1 MSSKDD
7 LLAQAVENDANYK
20 ERLALIR
27 SNDEIDAKL
36 GFVRYTGI
44 QEKKGFLINIQPSE
58 LVDEQ
63 TKIIV
68 SVVDYFFI
76 SDMDERF
83 KISYPFRPYFYIA
96 TIDGFEFQVSS
107 YLSKKYGAQTH
118 VEHTEKEDLD
128 LKDHLSGLQKT
139 YIKLSFTST
148 VELQKVR
155 KDLMPLIR
163 KNTDRIKK
171 ESAYADYLARNLG
184 GKGAASNGAEVLDG
198 DILNQIVDIREYD
211 VPFHMRVSIDEKIF
225 VGLWY
230 DVKGVGPNRVPTI
243 KRKDLAFF
251 HAKPKVLAFDIET
264 TKLPLKFPDRE
275 SDEIMMISYMVDGR
289 GFLIINREIVSAD
302 INAFEYTPKPEY
314 KGEFTVWNEKDEAAL
329 IRKFFD
335 HFLQVRPNIVVTYN
349 GDFFDWPFVE
359 ARAKIRGF
367 NMEREIGFSKDSADE
382 YKSRNCIHMDAFR
395 WVKRDSYLPVGSQNL
410 KAVTKAKLRYDP
422 VEVEPE
428 LMCKMAREQPQQL
441 ANYSVSDAVST
452 YYLYMKYVHP
462 FVFALCTIIP
472 LGADDVLRKGSGTLC
487 EALLMVEAFHCN
499 IVFPNKYTGPEE
511 TKFSKDGHRVESET
525 YVGGHVEALEAGV
538 FRADIPA
545 RFRLQVSALEQLK
558 SEAKET
564 LKKELAR
571 EFEVSLD
578 QVVDFDEQCAEVEQA
593 FDGLIAAP
601 TRLENPR
608 IYHLDVGAMYP
619 NIILTNRLQPCAM
632 VNEEICMGCSFNKPD
647 AECKRTMAWEWRGEL
662 IPASRGEYQQIMQQ
676 LEAESFGK
684 PPKHFHMLERS
695 EREAIEMKRVKDY
708 CRRVY
713 GKTHLTRLEMRETT
727 ICQREN
733 HFYVETVKA
742 FRDRRYEYKDMLK
755 KAKGRF
761 DKAVVENDLST
772 VATSKL
778 EMVLF
783 ESLQLAHKCILN
795 SFYGYVMRKGSRWF
809 SMEMAGIVCHTGANI
824 IREANKLVD
833 KIGKPLELDTDGIWC
848 LIPASFPENVT
859 FKLKNH
865 KRSSVTVSYP
875 GAMLNALVYEGF
887 TNHQYHTLE
896 KDGSYS
902 KSSENSIYFEVD
914 GPYQCMILPA
924 SKEEGKKL
932 KKRYAVFNL
941 DGSLAEMKGFELKR
955 RGELNIIKHFQGSVF
970 KTFLNGKT
978 LDEVY
983 KAVAGDANHWL
994 DILHSHG
1001 SDLTDEELFD
1011 LISENRSMSRKLE
1024 EYGAQK
1030 STSISTAKRLAEFLG
1045 DDMVKDAG
1053 LACMF
1058 IISKHPIGA
1067 PVTERAI
1074 PVAIFKA
1081 DSKVRGHYVRKWTKH
1096 SDFDEDTDIRDM
1108 LDWDYYIER
1117 FGSCIQKIITIPAA
1131 LQGISNPVPRVAHPD
1146 WLQNK
1151 IRNKFEAHKQ
1161 PLINQIFAKCQKP
1174 SSTPANINGK
1184 RLRSPLEDGEGED
1197 KDSDDVQVLED
1208 DGEDKENGSHPKR
1221 SKSGKTAP
1229 PEPPVLEKK
1238 TLADHGFDSWLG
1250 FLKQKWKIQRKERKA
1265 QKLASRDS
1273 DAVSAIVRGARE
1285 AESEREWH
1293 ILSIEP
1299 TADASFYN
1307 VWISTQGQMHK
1318 VTMKIGRK
1326 ILVDSRAPRGDR
1338 DTVRRILPHHKPP
1351 GFLYEFKTDE
1361 AQLTA
1366 LMDKLYSET
1375 CSSTIDGIYESEVPT
1390 EFRAVLQLGATV
1402 RPDHGVSLGGHQMTL
1417 DSLRAVEKMNY
1428 LPQPHIRTIFFY
1440 KFSQDSRHVYALL
1453 DTSGSAGYLY
1463 IVNSGDVQLP
1473 NMDALYAS
1481 AYNKIM
1487 ATEKGELIHT
1497 AEKIPFT
1504 VKRFTSNTE
1513 CERQLGR
1520 ALRAYREF
1528 SSKTALVLMLSD
1540 TEPQR
1545 LARKIPNLGLFPNV
1559 QLHLHEP
1566 SSLLNQIDWQ
1576 KVVARRVLQHYFNSF
1591 FFLTDYLEWA
1601 RYLRVP
1607 IGNLPADHS
1616 LFGLDLLYARHLQ
1629 KSGHALWATKSS
1641 RPDLGGKELDDIRLS
1656 IEWNP
1661 LSVDDTVLLNRET
1674 FCDTACVELQLSA
1687 VAVTA
1692 LVQRSRVLEAEGADD
1707 VVTFDSMSTIAQ
1719 QSITGAGQSIA
1730 CYDEG
1735 AAVDAS
1741 IKILK
1746 QMLTECVRHIAH
1758 QGNRHADEVV
1768 MTVSRWLNTRSALLF
1783 DSALTRSI
1791 SVLESKLVL
1800 LLCAECER
1808 IGAKVIHA
1816 TAQKLVLN
1824 TGKMTSEEA
1833 KGFVE
1838 MLIQSLS
1845 TNVVFAALH
1854 ITPVKFFD
1862 SMLWMDA
1869 HNHTG
1874 IRIVPQDEMESPDV
1888 LEDEPTTSSSSSSQ
1902 PQSQQ
1907 TQYETTAMWKI
1918 AEEMP
1923 TESHIRDEFLQMV
1936 GAFILEFLET
1946 NREMQFDTESGATF
1960 RSDLISQKISHRL
1973 YRIVNKLVHN
1983 NAESA
1988 HCAVYLVNALC
1999 RALSCDQTAQLAVEG
2014 VRDNAKRLLH
2024 NVVVEADM
2032 TPLNSTTLFVSNVF
2046 CTSCSQASNV
2056 FLSSTDEILTCS
2068 TCQNKLNS
2076 DNIDMMICDRLNQL
2090 LTAYQIQDHQCTKC
2104 KSVRHDNLSMYCEC
2118 CSQFLPQI
2126 SPSQLK
2132 HEASTVE
2139 TVSSVRNFVL
2149 SAELATW
2156 ILKML

>member
-7 LLAQAVENDANYK
+7 LPAQAVENDANYK
-20 ERLALIR
+20 ERLSLIK
-27 SNDEIDAKL
+27 SNDAIDAKL

-63 TKIIV
+63 TKVIV

-96 TIDGFEFQVSS
+96 TLDGFEFQVSS
-107 YLSKKYGAQTH
+107 YLSKKYGAQAQ
-118 VEHTEKEDLD
+118 VEHMDKEDLD
-128 LKDHLSGLQKT
+128 LKDHISGLKKT

-148 VELQKVR
+148 VEMMKIR
-155 KDLMPLIR
+155 KDLMPLVR

-184 GKGAASNGAEVLDG
+184 GKGGSGTSDAQLNG

-251 HAKPKVLAFDIET
+251 HAKPRVLAFDIET

-302 INAFEYTPKPEY
+302 INAFEYTPKAEY
-314 KGEFTVWNEKDEAAL
+314 KGEFTVWNEKDETAL

-367 NMEREIGFSKDSADE
+367 NMEKEIGFSKDSADE

-452 YYLYMKYVHP
+452 YYLYMKYVHQ
-462 FVFALCTIIP
+462 FIFALCTIIP

-487 EALLMVEAFHCN
+487 EALLMVEAFHSN

-511 TKFSKDGHRVESET
+511 TRFSKDGHRVESET

-545 RFRLQVSALEQLK
+545 RFRLSVDALEQLK
-558 SEAKET
+558 SEVPET
-564 LKKELAR
+564 LRKELAR

-578 QVVDFDEQCAEVEQA
+578 HVENFEQQCAEVEDA
-593 FDGLIAAP
+593 FDDLIAVP
-601 TRLENPR
+601 NRLENPR

-632 VNEEICMGCSFNKPD
+632 VNEEICMGCSFNMPD

-662 IPASRGEYQQIMQQ
+662 TPATRGEYQQIMQQ

-684 PPKHFHMLERS
+684 PPKHFHMLERA

-708 CRRVY
+708 SRRVY
-713 GKTHLTRLEMRETT
+713 GKTHLTKLEMRETM

-761 DKAVVENDLST
+761 DQAQAENDLAT

-778 EMVLF
+778 EMVLY

-795 SFYGYVMRKGSRWF
+795 SFYGYVMRKGSRWY

-824 IREANKLVD
+824 IKEARKLVD

-865 KRSSVTVSYP
+865 KRNQVTVSYP

-887 TNHQYHTLE
+887 TNHQYFTLQ
-896 KDGSYS
+896 KDGSYL

-914 GPYQCMILPA
+914 GPYQCMVLPA

-955 RGELNIIKHFQGSVF
+955 RGELNIIKHFQSHVF

-978 LDEVY
+978 LEETY

-1001 SDLTDEELFD
+1001 EEISDEELFD

-1024 EYGAQK
+1024 DYGSQK

-1058 IISKHPIGA
+1058 IISRHPVGA

-1081 DSKVRGHYVRKWTKH
+1081 DSKVKSHYIRKWTKQQ
-1096 SDFDEDTDIRDM
+1096 DYDEDTDIRDM

-1131 LQGISNPVPRVAHPD
+1131 LQGVVNPVPRVPHPD

-1151 IRNKFEAHKQ
+1151 IRNKVDAHKQ
-1161 PLINQIFAKCQKP
+1161 PRINQIFAACQKP
-1174 SSTPANINGK
+1174 STSKNTLENGK
-1184 RLRSPLEDGEGED
+1184 RRRSPDVD
-1197 KDSDDVQVLED
+1197 SSDDVIAED
-1208 DGEDKENGSHPKR
+1208 VDSQEGDKENLAKR
-1221 SKSGKTAP
+1221 KKAVETKKNQEA
-1229 PEPPVLEKK
+1229 EVLEKK
-1238 TLADHGFDSWLG
+1238 TLVDHGFDDWLG
-1250 FLKQKWKIQRKERKA
+1250 FLKKKWRIQRKERKNQLKTA
-1265 QKLASRDS
+1265 RDS
-1273 DAVSAIVRGARE
+1273 DAVDTIVRGARE

-1293 ILSIEP
+1293 ILSVEP
-1299 TADASFYN
+1299 TADSSFFN
-1307 VWISTQGQMHK
+1307 VWMSVQGQMQKLTLK
-1318 VTMKIGRK
+1318 VGRK
-1326 ILVDSRAPRGDR
+1326 ILVDSRAPRGNR
-1338 DTVRRILPHHKPP
+1338 ETVRRVLPHHKPP
-1351 GFLYEFKTDE
+1351 GYLYEFKTDE

-1390 EFRAVLQLGATV
+1390 EFRAVLQLGSTV
-1402 RPDHGVSLGGHQMTL
+1402 RPDHGVSLGGHQLTL
-1417 DSLRAVEKMNY
+1417 ESLRPMEKMSY
-1428 LPQPHIRTIFFY
+1428 LPNEQNIRTIFLY
-1440 KFSQDSRHVYALL
+1440 KFSQDTRHVYSLI
-1453 DTSGSAGYLY
+1453 DTSGSAAYFY
-1463 IVNSGDVQLP
+1463 VVNSGDVQLP
-1473 NMDALYAS
+1473 NMDALYTS

-1487 ATEKGELIHT
+1487 STERGQLCKT
-1497 AEKIPFT
+1497 PEKMQFT
-1504 VKRFTSNTE
+1504 VKRLSSNQE

-1520 ALRAYREF
+1520 ALRAFREF
-1528 SSKTALVLMLSD
+1528 SSKTAVVLLLSD
-1540 TEPQR
+1540 TEPLR

-1559 QLHLHEP
+1559 QLHITEP

-1607 IGNLPADHS
+1607 LGNLPADHA

-1656 IEWNP
+1656 IDWNP

-1674 FCDTACVELQLSA
+1674 FCETACVELQLSA

-1707 VVTFDSMSTIAQ
+1707 VVTFDSMNTIAQ
-1719 QSITGAGQSIA
+1719 QSVTGGTQNSIA

-1838 MLIQSLS
+1838 MLILSLS

-1874 IRIVPQDEMESPDV
+1874 ICIVDGDSESLDV
-1888 LEDEPTTSSSSSSQ
+1888 IDDSVPTSSSSQ
-1902 PQSQQ
+1902 PQATRQF
-1907 TQYETTAMWKI
+1907 ETTAIWKI

-1923 TESHIRDEFLQMV
+1923 DESNIRDEFLQMI

-1946 NREMQFDTESGATF
+1946 NREVQFDTESAATF
-1960 RSDLISQKISHRL
+1960 RADVISQKISHRL
-1973 YRIVNKLVHN
+1973 YRVVNKLVHN

-1988 HCAVYLVNALC
+1988 HCATYLVNAIC
-1999 RALSCDQTAQLAVEG
+1999 RALSCDQTSQLAVEG
-2014 VRDNAKRLLH
+2014 VRDNARRLLH
-2024 NVVVEADM
+2024 NVVVEVDM
-2032 TPLNSTTLFVSNVF
+2032 TPLRQTTLFVSNVF
-2046 CTSCSQASNV
+2046 CSSCSQASNV
-2056 FLSSTDEILTCS
+2056 FLSSTDEILTCT
-2068 TCQNKLNS
+2068 TCQSKLNS
-2076 DNIDMMICDRLNQL
+2076 DVIDMMICDRLNQL
-2090 LTAYQIQDHQCTKC
+2090 LTAYQIQDHQCAKC
-2104 KSVRHDNLSMYCEC
+2104 RSVRHDTLSLYCEC
-2118 CSQFLPQI
+2118 CSPFNPQI
-2126 SPSQLK
+2126 TPSQLK
-2132 HEASTVE
+2132 HEATTVE
-2139 TVSSVRNFVL
+2139 TVANIRNFTL
-2149 SAELATW
+2149 SSELATW
-2156 ILKML
+2156 ILKMVV